1 MDTKTALGAAG
12 GIALTVVG
20 AMSALALTFGVGP
33 SSADQNPLTT
43 TIEYVDQYGNP
54 IDLHQSL
61 NAQLPEITVRTE
73 APGTYVEEYEE
84 EDEAEY
90 GEYEDG
96 DYEDGEYE
104 DGDYEEYEEEDD
116 D

>member
-12 GIALTVVG
+12 GIALTVIG
-20 AMSALALTFGVGP
+20 AVSALALTFGVGP
-33 SSADQNPLTT
+33 SSADQNPVNTT

-54 IDLHQSL
+54 IDLQQPL

-84 EDEAEY
+84 EDEAEH

-96 DYEDGEYE
+96 DH
-104 DGDYEEYEEEDD
+104 EEYEEEDD